1 MIAQPSAPMNR
12 PRPQGPSRRDLT
24 LAFAATWLL
33 ASAWGSVVQTQFN
46 LAALTAFAVEVPLG
60 LRLLTSLQDLVSFG
74 GVYAGIVLAS
84 WLPAFAVAAWL
95 ARRWPGWRVA
105 LFAAAAGVGVIV
117 AIRAVDAVAP
127 MPVFIDA
134 TRSMAGLLTMA
145 LGSALAGALFARWSA
160 PRQELGAGR
169 PLEARS

>member
-1 MIAQPSAPMNR
+1 MDRS
-12 PRPQGPSRRDLT
+12 RPQGLSWGQLA
-24 LAFAATWLL
+24 LAFAAAWLL

-46 LAALTAFAVEVPLG
+46 LAALTGLAVEVPLA

-74 GVYAGIVLAS
+74 GVYAGIVLAA

-95 ARRWPGWRVA
+95 ARRWPGGGVA

-117 AIRAVDAVAP
+117 AIRIVDAVAP

-134 TRSMAGLLTMA
+134 TRSTAGLLTMA

-160 PRQELGAGR
+160 PRQELAADR
-169 PLEARS
+169 PLEARF